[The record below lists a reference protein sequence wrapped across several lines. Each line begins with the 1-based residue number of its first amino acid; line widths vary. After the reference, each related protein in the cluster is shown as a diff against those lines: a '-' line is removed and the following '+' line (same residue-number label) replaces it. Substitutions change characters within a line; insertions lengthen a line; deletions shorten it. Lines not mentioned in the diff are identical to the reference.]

1 VGPETEEVGQGFP
14 DILLDCQVFLVIRWM
29 APKKVLMDIALW
41 CWL

>member
-14 DILLDCQVFLVIRWM
+14 DILLDSQVFLVIRWM
-29 APKKVLMDIALW
+29 APKKVLRDIASW